1 MRGCKEESDAEEE
14 TATNVPVGKCSR
26 GDVRK
31 RNRRGRKGQKK
42 KKVDEICK
50 LQFGILPTARL
61 HCRLRR
67 ALSVAAKRCWCRQER
82 LGATR
87 VSRDSRGSR
96 GSRGGQLTRGLNEKE
111 TKSYNVDVARS
122 LTRRQH
128 LMFVFQRATWTFLWR
143 GFVQAES
150 CVAYAAK
157 GKKKKLGERN

>member
-1 MRGCKEESDAEEE
+1 MQRKKQPQTCQLENVAE
-14 TATNVPVGKCSR
+14 ATSGSEIDEGEK
-26 GDVRK
+26 D
-31 RNRRGRKGQKK
+31 KK

-157 GKKKKLGERN
+157 GKKKKKLGERN

>member
-1 MRGCKEESDAEEE
+1 MQRKKQPQTCPLENVAEATSGSEIDEEE
-14 TATNVPVGKCSR
+14 K
-26 GDVRK
+26 D
-31 RNRRGRKGQKK
+31 KK
-42 KKVDEICK
+42 KKVNEICK

-82 LGATR
+82 LEATR